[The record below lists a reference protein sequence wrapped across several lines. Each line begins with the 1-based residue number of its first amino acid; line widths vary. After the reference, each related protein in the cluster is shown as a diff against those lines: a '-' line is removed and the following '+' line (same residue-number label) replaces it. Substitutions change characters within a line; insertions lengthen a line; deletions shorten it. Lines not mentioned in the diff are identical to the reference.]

1 MLPKI
6 LQYTFAIEIPSIK
19 KKVDFR
25 PFLEKER
32 QVLLMILETEA
43 SDIFEHLRKLIMA
56 CCMDP
61 KLKIDDL
68 TSFDVEYIFLQL
80 RAKSIGEIMSPTFQ
94 CKNEISEEKVCDN
107 IITVDVDLTKVT
119 ISPIELEYK
128 VEINSEL
135 GVVFKYPTFKILE
148 DLEKYSFDIESREYL
163 YHLVA
168 GCIDYIYDKDSVY
181 HGKEHSTEDLID
193 FLTSLTFEQFKKIE
207 TFIQKIPMVQYHI
220 KKKCNKCGYDHDFLL
235 EGYESFFV

>member
-1 MLPKI
+1 
-6 LQYTFAIEIPSIK
+6 
-19 KKVDFR
+19 
-25 PFLEKER
+25 
-32 QVLLMILETEA
+32 
-43 SDIFEHLRKLIMA
+43 
-56 CCMDP
+56 MDS

-107 IITVDVDLTKVT
+107 IITVDVDLTKVA
-119 ISPIELEYK
+119 ISPIEVEYK

-135 GVVFKYPTFKILE
+135 GIVFKYPTFKVLE
-148 DLEKYSFDIESREYL
+148 DLEKYNFDIESREYL
-163 YHLVA
+163 YHLIA

-220 KKKCNKCGYDHDFLL
+220 KKKCSKCGYDHDFLL